1 MSVETITTMRHHNKW
16 SVNEVLTLQREYELL
31 ELSVD
36 EIATRHKRSMRAILF
51 KLQAEGFISSWEEAR
66 GFSSQAYQSQAYQS
80 QAYQSQAYQSQAYE
94 KNCITE
100 DILTPSLTDSSE
112 EEESIDIILNEKDK
126 LNGLAERVS
135 ALENTINSLNLHVA
149 KLFAQ
154 SATSQA
160 NALLV

>member
-80 QAYQSQAYQSQAYE
+80 QAYQSQAYE
-94 KNCITE
+94 NNCITE

-135 ALENTINSLNLHVA
+135 ALENTINSLNLHLA

>member
-80 QAYQSQAYQSQAYE
+80 QAYQSQAYE
-94 KNCITE
+94 NNCITE

-154 SATSQA
+154 TATSQA

>member
-80 QAYQSQAYQSQAYE
+80 QAYE
-94 KNCITE
+94 NNCITE

-154 SATSQA
+154 TATSQA

>member
-1 MSVETITTMRHHNKW
+1 MRHHNKW

-80 QAYQSQAYQSQAYE
+80 QAYE
-94 KNCITE
+94 NNCITE

>member
-1 MSVETITTMRHHNKW
+1 MSTETITTMRHHKKW
-16 SVNEVLTLQREYELL
+16 SVNEALTLQREYELL

-36 EIATRHKRSMRAILF
+36 EIATRHKRSTRAILF

-66 GFSSQAYQSQAYQS
+66 GFSSQAYQSQAY
-80 QAYQSQAYQSQAYE
+80 E
-94 KNCITE
+94 NNCITE

-112 EEESIDIILNEKDK
+112 EEAEAESNVSAATVS
-126 LNGLAERVS
+126 GLAERVT
-135 ALENTINSLNLHVA
+135 ALENTINSLNLHLA

-154 SATSQA
+154 SAASQA

>member
-80 QAYQSQAYQSQAYE
+80 QAYE
-94 KNCITE
+94 NNCITE